1 MSFRKIAVLGAGAM
15 GAQIALHLGNA
26 GIPSVLLDVSRDAAR
41 QGLERARR
49 LKPDPQF
56 TPELVD
62 AGHDRQLRRRPAAAG
77 RRRLGDRSGGR
88 TARRQARADRA
99 RRRRLPPRRRPD
111 HQHLGHPG
119 RDDRRGLAGRTARA
133 LAGHPLLQ
141 PAPLPAAARGDPD
154 RRHRPGACR
163 RGVRLRRSGA
173 RQGRGRRQ
181 GHAELHRQSPGAAR
195 RRGDAARG
203 GVGPLH
209 HRRGR
214 CDHRA
219 GDWPAGFG
227 DVPHHGHRRPRRPRP
242 RAAEPRRSAAVRRG
256 SGVVPHPGAADPSA
270 GGWRAGR
277 EGRPRL
283 LRAPQGRRRARRRS
297 SPSIRPVASTS
308 RSASPPFPSIEAGR
322 GIDDAGARVRTL
334 FLGKDRVG
342 EFLRETL
349 APTLVYAAR
358 VAPDIAAFDRR
369 RRSGDALGLRLGAGA
384 VRARRRDRHPR
395 GARRRAAR
403 RPQRRRCSPTPS
415 PPAATGSAKA
425 GCRRPARRSRCC
437 ARPRRRVGSLR
448 PTRAPASSTWATACC
463 ASSSIPR

>member
-1 MSFRKIAVLGAGAM
+1 MSFRKVAVLGAGAM

-56 TPELVD
+56 TPGSCD

-111 HQHLGHPG
+111 HQHLGHSG
-119 RDDRRGLAGRTARA
+119 RDDRRGLAGRTARP

-181 GHAELHRQSPGAAR
+181 GHAELHRQPPGAAR

-203 GVGPLH
+203 GIGPLH

-214 CDHRA
+214 RDHRA
-219 GDWPAGFG
+219 GDRPAGVG
-227 DVPHHGHRRPRRPRP
+227 DVPHHGHRRPRRPGP

-256 SGVVPHPGAADPSA
+256 SGVVPDPGAADPPA

-283 LRAPQGRRRARRRS
+283 LRAPQGRVGRVVDLHLRSGQRRISAAAQARLSVDRG
-297 SPSIRPVASTS
+297 RP
-308 RSASPPFPSIEAGR
+308 RH
-322 GIDDAGARVRTL
+322 
-334 FLGKDRVG
+334 
-342 EFLRETL
+342 
-349 APTLVYAAR
+349 
-358 VAPDIAAFDRR
+358 RR
-369 RRSGDALGLRLGAGA
+369 RR
-384 VRARRRDRHPR
+384 HPGPHVVPR
-395 GARRRAAR
+395 
-403 RPQRRRCSPTPS
+403 Q
-415 PPAATGSAKA
+415 GS
-425 GCRRPARRSRCC
+425 
-437 ARPRRRVGSLR
+437 RRRVPARDAGPDPGLR
-448 PTRAPASSTWATACC
+448 GAGRARHRRIRSTT
-463 ASSSIPR
+463 SIG